1 MIEVKE
7 QVFNDPV
14 KVEVEMDNYKINS
27 LGDIY
32 RALREHP
39 EWALEIRKVLLSND
53 LLELP
58 KIFDDFLRNDFQP
71 LKEKVDKIE
80 KDVEVLK
87 QDVNTLKQDVTILK
101 EDITVLKQDV
111 AVLKQDVA
119 VLKQDVAILKQEVKQ
134 LKDDVGML
142 KGDVLELK
150 VITNIGAF
158 LGKIIRKAKMIDSSD
173 LADTL
178 YDAAESGIITESEAD
193 DAHRIDAVVE
203 GYLRKG
209 NGKKIL
215 VALEISHVGDIGDL
229 ERAVR
234 RAQIISKAYKDECIP
249 MILAKSYTEGAMQKS
264 KEMDIILI

>member
-1 MIEVKE
+1 MIEVKD
-7 QVFNDPV
+7 QVFNDPI
-14 KVEVEMDNYKINS
+14 KVEVEMDNCKINS

-58 KIFDDFLRNDFQP
+58 KIFDDFLKNEFRP

-80 KDVEVLK
+80 KDLEVLK
-87 QDVNTLKQDVTILK
+87 QDVYI
-101 EDITVLKQDV
+101 
-111 AVLKQDVA
+111 
-119 VLKQDVAILKQEVKQ
+119 LKQDVAILKQEVKQ

-150 VITNIGAF
+150 VRNNIGAF
-158 LGKIIRKAKMIDSSD
+158 LGKVIKKAKVIDSSD

-178 YDAAESGIITESEAD
+178 YDAAESGIISESEAD

-203 GYLRKG
+203 GYLRKEA
-209 NGKKIL
+209 GKKIL
-215 VALEISHVGDIGDL
+215 VALEVSNVGDIGDL

-234 RAQIISKAYKDECIP
+234 RAQIVSKAFKEECIP
-249 MILAKSYTEGAMQKS
+249 MILAKNYTEGAIKKS
-264 KEMDIILI
+264 EELDIVLL